1 MPPPPPPPPPASGAH
16 APSTFPS
23 LAADLDIVIPTIRD
37 LDFLTDWA
45 DFLHPYHLI
54 IIQDGDPAAPRV
66 RVPPG
71 FDADVYT
78 RADVERVLGAKAAC
92 ISYKDSACRCFGF
105 LVRGKGRR
113 RWGRR
118 FGMRDP
124 GTAAKRA
131 ASHSPL
137 HPQHTGVQEALHLHY

>member
-1 MPPPPPPPPPASGAH
+1 MLPPPPPPPASGAH

-37 LDFLTDWA
+37 LDFLADWR
-45 DFLHPYHLI
+45 DFLQPYHLI

-71 FDADVYT
+71 YDADVYT
-78 RADVERVLGAKAAC
+78 RADVERVLGSRAAC

-105 LVRGKGRR
+105 CG
-113 RWGRR
+113 
-118 FGMRDP
+118 
-124 GTAAKRA
+124 A
-131 ASHSPL
+131 
-137 HPQHTGVQEALHLHY
+137 